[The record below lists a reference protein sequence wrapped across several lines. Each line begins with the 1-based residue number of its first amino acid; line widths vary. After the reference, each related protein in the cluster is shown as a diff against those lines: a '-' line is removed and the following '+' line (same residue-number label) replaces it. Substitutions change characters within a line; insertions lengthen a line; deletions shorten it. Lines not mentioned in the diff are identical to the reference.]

1 MTNNLSTSVQLNL
14 VILGIACGCNGF
26 IDNSLL
32 AAQIEPASKQ
42 DNSAP
47 SQPISPNYPIEPP
60 QIESG
65 TTVPDSPF
73 DSQIEISQD
82 TQKTLTGQVTSVS
95 QLSDVQPTDWA
106 FSALQSLIERYGCIA
121 GYPDGTFRGNRAL
134 TRYEFAA
141 GLNACLDQ
149 INQLITASTTN
160 FVTKQDLV
168 ALQRLEEEFAA
179 EIATLRG
186 QVDILEAR
194 TAELEANQFSTTTKL
209 SALTGFNLVGAN
221 AASGVKV
228 ERIDPED
235 PFSSAQRDANGKPT
249 VTEVRNDPN
258 TTMSY
263 FTVISFLTSFTG
275 DDSLVTSLAVGN
287 GDSAANAFS
296 SAGLY
301 NTFGVPSFD
310 ITTSAGNNKL
320 ALLESYYSFPVNNSL
335 ELTVG
340 PRLLWLSY
348 FDTNA
353 FTSIFGKGAGSYN
366 SFGTTL
372 MNDLGRGAGAVAKW
386 KFNDKLKL
394 HLGYMANV
402 PGASQPNRGLFGSTR
417 SFTAE
422 LTYSPS
428 KNANIRLIYDRT
440 RILPN
445 DDGQISTRPIKGVAD
460 DGFGGK
466 LEDAAANSFGLN
478 FDWRLAAN
486 FGIFGRYTYSN
497 TRLNPK
503 ASEMK
508 DESVNAQSF
517 QFGLGFPDL
526 GKEGAIGALSFV
538 VPFDVLSGRRFL
550 VAGGGDGGTQYDIE
564 ASYYFPMTDN
574 VAIVPSFYLIVN
586 PNNFSSNPT
595 IYVGSM
601 RMQFEF

>member
-1 MTNNLSTSVQLNL
+1 MTNNLSTSVRLNL
-14 VILGIACGCNGF
+14 VVLGIAFGCNGF
-26 IDNSLL
+26 IDNNLL

-42 DNSAP
+42 ENSALP
-47 SQPISPNYPIEPP
+47 EQISPNYPSEPP
-60 QIESG
+60 EIDSEMAVS
-65 TTVPDSPF
+65 DSPF

-106 FSALQSLIERYGCIA
+106 FSALQSLVERYGCIA
-121 GYPDGTFRGNRAL
+121 GYPDSTYRGNRAL

-149 INQLITASTTN
+149 INRLIAESTTN
-160 FVTKQDLV
+160 SVTKEDLV
-168 ALQRLEEEFAA
+168 AVQRLQEEFAA

-186 QVDILEAR
+186 QVNVLDAR

-209 SALTGFNLVGAN
+209 SGLTGFNLGGAT

-249 VTEVRNDPN
+249 VTEVRNNPN
-258 TTMSY
+258 STMSY
-263 FTVISFLTSFTG
+263 FTVLSFLTSFTG
-275 DDSLVTSLAVGN
+275 KDSLVTSLAVGN
-287 GDSAANAFS
+287 GDSPANAFS

-301 NTFGVPSFD
+301 NTFGVPTFD
-310 ITTSAGNNKL
+310 ITTSAGDNKV
-320 ALLESYYSFPVNNSL
+320 ALLESHYTFPVNNSL
-335 ELTVG
+335 EITVG

-353 FTSIFGKGAGSYN
+353 FTSIFGIGAGSYN
-366 SFGTTL
+366 SFGSPL
-372 MNDLGRGAGAVAKW
+372 LNDLGRGAGAVAKW
-386 KFNDKLKL
+386 NLNDKLKL

-428 KNANIRLIYDRT
+428 KNANVRLIYDRT
-440 RILPN
+440 RIRPN
-445 DDGQISTRPIKGVAD
+445 DDGQIATRPIKGVAD

-486 FGIFGRYTYSN
+486 FGIFGRYTYST

-503 ASEMK
+503 ASGMR
-508 DESVNAQSF
+508 DESINAQSF

-526 GKEGAIGALSFV
+526 GKEGAIGSLSFV
-538 VPFDVLSGRRFL
+538 VPFDVISGRRFL
-550 VAGGGDGGTQYDIE
+550 VAGGGDGGMQYDVE

-574 VAIVPSFYLIVN
+574 IAIVPSFYLIMN

-601 RMQFEF
+601 RMQFAF